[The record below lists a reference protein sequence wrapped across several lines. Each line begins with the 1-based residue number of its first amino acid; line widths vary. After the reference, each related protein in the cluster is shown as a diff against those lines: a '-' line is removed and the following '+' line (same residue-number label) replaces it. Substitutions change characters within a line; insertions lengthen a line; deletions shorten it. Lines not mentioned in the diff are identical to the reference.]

1 LPEAGG
7 PATTKSAEGVMGEIA
22 VITVAG
28 QILLPL
34 ALLVWQ
40 WRGHCVSR
48 MEWLLKSLV
57 MAAYFALTAV
67 VGIGLLAPWYLPY
80 GFAVLGVAAS
90 VSAWRG
96 TGRDPAAPTDRWA
109 ARMRRGSWAVA
120 AAFCLAVLVWA
131 LSGSHPP
138 GGPAVRLAFPL
149 KNGEFYVV
157 NGGYSILINPHMKT
171 LERAPLRFYR
181 GQSYA
186 LDIVKLNR
194 YGFRAQG
201 AWPRDLAGYEI
212 FGEPLYAPCDGEV
225 LFTENRLPDR
235 VPPEYDRQNPAGNFV
250 YLECGASGVLLAHL
264 MQSSVAVVPGDRVR
278 EGQPIG
284 RVGNSGY
291 STEPHLHI
299 HAQRGGGGV
308 DFLAA
313 DPLPLQVEGRTLVR
327 NSRIDAR

>member
-1 LPEAGG
+1 
-7 PATTKSAEGVMGEIA
+7 MGEI
-22 VITVAG
+22 VLITVAG

-40 WRGHCVSR
+40 WRGRCVSR
-48 MEWLLKSLV
+48 TEWLLKSLV
-57 MAAYFALTAV
+57 LTAYLSLTAV
-67 VGIGLLAPWYLPY
+67 VGIGVLAPWYLPY

-90 VSAWRG
+90 VAAWRG
-96 TGRDPAAPTDRWA
+96 TGQGPVAPTGRWA
-109 ARMRRGSWAVA
+109 ARMRRGSWAA
-120 AAFCLAVLVWA
+120 AAVFCFVALAWA
-131 LSGSHPP
+131 LSGYLPP
-138 GGPAVRLAFPL
+138 GGPVVRLASPL

-157 NGGYSILINPHMKT
+157 NGGYSILINPHTKT
-171 LERAPLRFYR
+171 LEREPLRAYR
-181 GQSYA
+181 GQSYG

-201 AWPRDLAGYEI
+201 AWPRDLAEYEI

-235 VPPEYDRQNPAGNFV
+235 VPPEHDRQNPAGNFV
-250 YLECGASGVLLAHL
+250 YLECDAAGVLLAHL
-264 MQSSVAVVPGDRVR
+264 MQSSVAVAPGDRVR

-291 STEPHLHI
+291 STEPHLHM
-299 HAQRGGGGV
+299 HAQRGGGGA

-327 NSRIDAR
+327 NSLLKSGTKIPGRPL

>member
-1 LPEAGG
+1 L
-7 PATTKSAEGVMGEIA
+7 
-22 VITVAG
+22 ITVAG

-34 ALLVWQ
+34 ALLMWQ

-57 MAAYFALTAV
+57 LSAYLALTAV
-67 VGIGLLAPWYLPY
+67 VGIGLLVPWYLPY
-80 GFAVLGVAAS
+80 GFAVLGTMAS

-96 TGRDPAAPTDRWA
+96 TGRFPVAPTGSWA
-109 ARMRRGSWAVA
+109 TRMRRGSWVA
-120 AAFCLAVLVWA
+120 AAALCFAVLAWA
-131 LSGSHPP
+131 LSGYLPP
-138 GGPAVRLAFPL
+138 DVPAVRLASPL

-171 LERAPLRFYR
+171 LEREPLRAYR

-194 YGFRAQG
+194 YGLRAQG
-201 AWPRDLAGYEI
+201 AWPRALADYEI
-212 FGEPLYAPCDGEV
+212 FGEPLYAPCDGQV
-225 LFTENRLPDR
+225 SFTENRLPDR
-235 VPPEYDRQNPAGNFV
+235 VPPEHDRQNPAGNFV

-264 MQSSVAVVPGDRVR
+264 MQFSVAVAPGDRVR
-278 EGQPIG
+278 QGQQIG

-299 HAQRGGGGV
+299 HAQRGGGGA

-313 DPLPLQVEGRTLVR
+313 DPLPLQVAGRTLVR

>member
-1 LPEAGG
+1 
-7 PATTKSAEGVMGEIA
+7 MGEIA

-40 WRGHCVSR
+40 WRGRCVNR
-48 MEWLLKSLV
+48 MEWLLKSIVL
-57 MAAYFALTAV
+57 AAYLALTAV
-67 VGIGLLAPWYLPY
+67 VGIGLLVPWYLPH
-80 GFAVLGVAAS
+80 GFAVLGVATS

-96 TGRDPAAPTDRWA
+96 VGRDLAAPTGRWA
-109 ARMRRGSWAVA
+109 ARMRRGSWAAA
-120 AAFCLAVLVWA
+120 AAFCLSVLSWA
-131 LSGSHPP
+131 LSGYLPP
-138 GGPAVRLAFPL
+138 GGPAVRLASPL

-157 NGGYSILINPHMKT
+157 NGGYSLLINPHMKT
-171 LERAPLRFYR
+171 LEREPLRFYR

-235 VPPEYDRQNPAGNFV
+235 VPPEHDRQSLAGNFV
-250 YLECGASGVLLAHL
+250 YLECSTAGVLLAHL

-278 EGQPIG
+278 EGQPIA

-291 STEPHLHI
+291 STEPHLHL
-299 HAQRGGGGV
+299 HAQRGGGGA

-313 DPLPLQVEGRTLVR
+313 APLPLSVEGRTLVR

>member
-1 LPEAGG
+1 
-7 PATTKSAEGVMGEIA
+7 
-22 VITVAG
+22 
-28 QILLPL
+28 
-34 ALLVWQ
+34 
-40 WRGHCVSR
+40 
-48 MEWLLKSLV
+48 
-57 MAAYFALTAV
+57 
-67 VGIGLLAPWYLPY
+67 
-80 GFAVLGVAAS
+80 
-90 VSAWRG
+90 
-96 TGRDPAAPTDRWA
+96 
-109 ARMRRGSWAVA
+109 MRRGSWAA
-120 AAFCLAVLVWA
+120 AAVFCFVALVWA
-131 LSGSHPP
+131 LSGYLPP
-138 GGPAVRLAFPL
+138 GGPAVHLASPL

-171 LERAPLRFYR
+171 LESEELRAYR

-235 VPPEYDRQNPAGNFV
+235 IPPEHDRNNPAGNFV

-264 MQSSVAVVPGDRVR
+264 MQSSVAVAPGDRVR
-278 EGQPIG
+278 EGQQIG

-299 HAQRGGGGV
+299 HAQRGGGGAG
-308 DFLAA
+308 FLAA
-313 DPLPLQVEGRTLVR
+313 DPLPLQVGGRTLVR